1 MWGEKGL
8 FLYLPQYFIPLWWQ
22 EGARSPALAALLP
35 GSHDSMLLLFKL
47 LGRMGIISN
56 EAHVLRTCNY
66 IPLGYNL
73 CLILLCKVINIVKDY
88 LYLSA

>member
-1 MWGEKGL
+1 M
-8 FLYLPQYFIPLWWQ
+8 YLQQYFTPLWWQ
-22 EGARSPALAALLP
+22 EGTCSPASAALFP

-66 IPLGYNL
+66 NPLGYNL